1 MEADCL
7 GEAIDHACEIL
18 ERVGEGA
25 ARWHVRLSKP
35 QQVGGDE
42 TKPFCELRDEIA
54 EHVAGSAKTVQ
65 QQDCWRAVRPGFTIE
80 DSDATDIH
88 FSIRD
93 RAQGELSSPELVS
106 GCDGD

>member
-1 MEADCL
+1 
-7 GEAIDHACEIL
+7 
-18 ERVGEGA
+18 
-25 ARWHVRLSKP
+25 
-35 QQVGGDE
+35 
-42 TKPFCELRDEIA
+42 
-54 EHVAGSAKTVQ
+54 VQ